1 MNRIMVVDDEAIQR
15 RVLGK
20 MIREY
25 LPGCEVVEASNG
37 KTALDIVQTGAFDVI
52 ITDIKMPIMDGF
64 DFIEHM
70 KKLSTT
76 TRIIILSSYRY
87 FEYAQRA
94 LRLGAFDYVL
104 KPVKE
109 ESIGLLLEKL
119 RESIEEEKRI
129 SPEEISREQYHISMN
144 AYYGHLLGEWIQN
157 GVSAAKFEELEQQYS
172 LEPSGAVIIT
182 RIEDNT
188 PGELYPEGLD
198 DIRGAMPG
206 MLASMLSSA
215 NRVVSFF
222 ASNLKL
228 TMISVMTAKRPDEV
242 ITGAVLAALEEYGQR
257 LSGKYQLSFAIGVSN
272 VSADLFREASVCY
285 KEALDAAD
293 SRYFLGGD
301 RVVTHGAVSGRIAPL
316 HYDFH
321 KDEDLFKEYIRTDK
335 ADLLLKQT
343 DDLFR
348 RFLEN
353 GLPYREQ
360 WLKSI
365 IQLVLHIAPVIKGFV
380 SDEAYT
386 SVLRESEG
394 SLTDC
399 ASFKECQEQFLEILR
414 GFMKMMH
421 SSRGRKHAE
430 VIEKCVNYIEEHYTG
445 DISLEHAASLLYFSP
460 NYLSMIFKSH
470 LGVSFTKYLSEV
482 RLEKAVQL
490 LGDSDMKVYE
500 IAGKVGFK
508 DEKYFHRVFKAK
520 YGLTPDEYR
529 KKNALPLS
537 PF

>member
-25 LPGCEVVEASNG
+25 LPGCEVIEAGNG
-37 KTALDIVQTGAFDVI
+37 KTALDIVQTASFDVV

-70 KKLSTT
+70 NKLSSA

-109 ESIGLLLEKL
+109 ESIGLLLDKV
-119 RESIEEEKRI
+119 RESIEKEKRI
-129 SPEEISREQYHISMN
+129 LPEEISREQFHISMN

-157 GVSAAKFEELEQQYS
+157 GVSPAQFRELQQQYA

-188 PGELYPEGLD
+188 PGDLYPEGLE

-206 MLASMLSSA
+206 MLASRLSSSA
-215 NRVVSFF
+215 RVVSFF
-222 ASNLKL
+222 ASHRNL
-228 TMISVMTAKRPDEV
+228 TMISVITAKRPDEV
-242 ITGAVLAALEEYGQR
+242 ITDAVLTALEEYGQR
-257 LSGKYQLSFAIGVSN
+257 LSDMYQLSFAVGVGN
-272 VSADLFREASVCY
+272 VRADLCREAVDSY
-285 KEALDAAD
+285 KEAEDAAGF
-293 SRYFLGGD
+293 RYFLGGG
-301 RVVTHGAVSGRIAPL
+301 RVVQYAAISGRINPL

-321 KDEDLFKEYIRTDK
+321 NDEELFKEYIRMDK
-335 ADLLLKQT
+335 ADLLLKHT

-365 IQLVLHIAPVIKGFV
+365 VQLVLHIAPGIKGFL
-380 SDEAYT
+380 SEEAYRCA
-386 SVLRESEG
+386 LQEAES
-394 SLTDC
+394 SLTAC
-399 ASFKECQEQFLEILR
+399 ASFKDCREQFLEILR
-414 GFMKMMH
+414 GFMTIVQAN
-421 SSRGRKHAE
+421 RGKKHAE
-430 VIEKCVNYIEEHYTG
+430 VIEKCVSYIEAHFTL
-445 DISLEHAASLLYFSP
+445 DISLEHVASLLFFSP
-460 NYLSMIFKSH
+460 NYLSTIFKSY
-470 LGVSFTKYLSEV
+470 LGVSFTRYLSDI

-490 LGDSDMKVYE
+490 LGASDMKVFE
-500 IAGKVGFK
+500 IAGKAGFK
-508 DEKYFHRVFKAK
+508 DEKYFYRVFKAK

-529 KKNALPLS
+529 KKNAFP
-537 PF
+537 

>member
-25 LPGCEVVEASNG
+25 LPGCEVVEAGNG
-37 KTALDIVQTGAFDVI
+37 KTALDIVQMASFDVV

-70 KKLSTT
+70 NKLSSA

-109 ESIGLLLEKL
+109 ETIGVLLDKV
-119 RESIEEEKRI
+119 RESIEKEKRI
-129 SPEEISREQYHISMN
+129 SPEEISREQFHISMN

-157 GVSAAKFEELEQQYS
+157 GVSAAKFQELQQQYS
-172 LEPSGAVIIT
+172 LEPCGAVIVT

-198 DIRGAMPG
+198 DIRGGMPG
-206 MLASMLSSA
+206 MLANLLSSSD
-215 NRVVSFF
+215 RVVSFF
-222 ASNLKL
+222 ASNRNL
-228 TMISVMTAKRPDEV
+228 TMISVITAKHPDEV
-242 ITGAVLAALEEYGQR
+242 ITPILLSDLEEYGHR
-257 LSGKYQLSFAIGVSN
+257 LSARYQLSFAVGVGN
-272 VSADLFREASVCY
+272 VRADFFREAAGSY
-285 KEALDAAD
+285 KEAVDAAD
-293 SRYFLGGD
+293 FRYFLGGD
-301 RVVTHGAVSGRIAPL
+301 RVVSYAAISGRIAPL

-321 KDEDLFKEYIRTDK
+321 KDEELFKEYIRTDK
-335 ADLLLKQT
+335 ADLLLKHT

-348 RFLEN
+348 QFLEN

-365 IQLVLHIAPVIKGFV
+365 VQLVLHIAPAVKGFF
-380 SDEAYT
+380 SEEAYQCA
-386 SVLRESEG
+386 LQKAES
-394 SLTDC
+394 SLTAC
-399 ASFKECQEQFLEILR
+399 ISFKDCREQFVEILK
-414 GFMKMMH
+414 GFMMIMQT
-421 SSRGRKHAE
+421 SRRKKHAE
-430 VIEKCVNYIEEHYTG
+430 VIEKCVNYIEEHYTM
-445 DISLEHAASLLYFSP
+445 DISLEHAANLLYFSP
-460 NYLSMIFKSH
+460 NYLSMIFKNY
-470 LGVSFTKYLSEV
+470 LGVSFTKYLSDI

-490 LGDSDMKVYE
+490 LRAGDMKVYE

-508 DEKYFHRVFKAK
+508 DEKYFYRVFKAK

-537 PF
+537 PS